1 MENIEER
8 LKELD
13 IEDFIWIIYIGIIIL
28 SFYANNVERKYFIY
42 NDNEAK
48 VEYRLIMFIIF
59 SILIIVYG
67 YSVIESYKTRNR
79 GNKTFQSMILIASIL
94 IFISGILYL
103 IIIIYDEDI
112 ETEIAF
118 N

>member
-28 SFYANNVERKYFIY
+28 SFYANIIERKYFIEK
-42 NDNEAK
+42 DQK
-48 VEYRLIMFIIF
+48 SCDQYRLIMFIIF
-59 SILIIVYG
+59 LILIIVYG
-67 YSVIESYKTRNR
+67 YTVIESIKGLKKN
-79 GNKTFQSMILIASIL
+79 NSTFQYMVAIASIL

-103 IIIIYDEDI
+103 IIIIYDENI